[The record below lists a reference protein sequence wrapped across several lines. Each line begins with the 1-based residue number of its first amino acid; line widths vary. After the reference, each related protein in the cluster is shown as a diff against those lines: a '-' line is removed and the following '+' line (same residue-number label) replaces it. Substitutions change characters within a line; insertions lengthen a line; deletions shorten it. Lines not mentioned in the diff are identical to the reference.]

1 MTNVFYYLYIYM
13 YIYFIIFLAKLS
25 CLLLEDDNIRYHFQK
40 FLVSEYVAFSKQFLK
55 NYYSKIDIDM
65 LNNYPNFVVD
75 QTSYTNKINFL

>member
-1 MTNVFYYLYIYM
+1 MTHVFYYLYIYI
-13 YIYFIIFLAKLS
+13 YIIIIFLAKLS
-25 CLLLEDDNIRYHFQK
+25 CLLLEDDTIRYHFQK

-65 LNNYPNFVVD
+65 LNSYPNFGVD